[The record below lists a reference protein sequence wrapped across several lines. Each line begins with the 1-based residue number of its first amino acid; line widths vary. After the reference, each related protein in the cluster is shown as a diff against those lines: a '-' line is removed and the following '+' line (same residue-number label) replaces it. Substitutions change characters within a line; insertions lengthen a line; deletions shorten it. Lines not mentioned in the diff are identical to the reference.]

1 MKKKNEILKFFNTRN
16 EMWSKNNNLESLKFV
31 FVLLFLRYLYICVY
45 VHTLYYHV
53 PWLT

>member
-16 EMWSKNNNLESLKFV
+16 EMWSKNNNLESLKYV
-31 FVLLFLRYLYICVY
+31 FVLLLFLRYLSACMC
-45 VHTLYYHV
+45 TLYYHV